1 MATTINEVVELVSEW
16 HGKEISIEPL
26 KWGTFVRPHNC
37 KKYAILINF
46 MDAEEELCHNLRFTT

>member
-26 KWGTFVRPHNC
+26 KCETFVQTVHYQC
-37 KKYAILINF
+37 KFCTNVP
-46 MDAEEELCHNLRFTT
+46 NP